1 MLDWLTISGVRPPL
15 LILVAVLAIVVLR
28 YSSTNFRLDPRRA
41 SFMRFMSLCLL
52 AVVVLIVSNHMLL
65 FFAAWVS
72 ISLLLHQLLMF
83 YPERNRAVLAAH
95 KKFILARCSETFLG
109 LALVLTYYQTGT
121 PFLDQALDQ
130 GLLRVSAEQPTLLQ
144 HIAALSLVM
153 AALIKC
159 AQLPLHG
166 WLIQVVEA
174 PTPVSALLHAGI
186 INLGGLLLLVT
197 TPVWSLSAPA
207 VWLLCLV
214 AAVSCCLAAL
224 IMATRISIKVR
235 LAWSTSAQM
244 GLMLLEIGLGYYD
257 LALLHLIAHSVYKA
271 QAFLSVSEVAYVKQA
286 EARSLPRLVSV
297 FVVFQ
302 LLILVA
308 TVALTGA
315 PKWLP
320 SAMLAMVLT
329 TLWMNLSDWLTRL
342 LISVLVVVSY
352 SVLIGLAG
360 LLIDNRPL
368 PVLPELIAAAI
379 FNVFA
384 VSYWLIHHTPQY
396 RLSQRWFITLNAG
409 LYLDEWLTR
418 LVLWL
423 WPSHPIR
430 YYQDRNNV
438 PQRGRPQHKSDDDC
452 QQSSVGR

>member
-1 MLDWLTISGVRPPL
+1 MLDWLTISGIRPAL
-15 LILVAVLAIVVLR
+15 LLLVAVLALVVLR
-28 YSSTNFRLDPRRA
+28 YSWTNFRLNPRRA
-41 SFMRFMSLCLL
+41 VFMRFMSLCLVT
-52 AVVVLIVSNHMLL
+52 VVVLIVSNHMLL

-83 YPERNRAVLAAH
+83 YPERDRAVLAAH

-109 LALVLTYYQTGT
+109 LALLFTYWQTGS
-121 PFLDQALDQ
+121 PLLDQALA
-130 GLLRVSAEQPTLLQ
+130 RISADTPSLLQ
-144 HIAALSLVM
+144 HLAAICLVL

-197 TPVWSLSAPA
+197 TPVWSVSLPA

-214 AAVSCCLAAL
+214 ATISCCLAAL

-244 GLMLLEIGLGYYD
+244 GFMLLEIGLGYYD

-271 QAFLSVSEVAYVKQA
+271 HAFLSVSEVAYIKQA
-286 EARSLPRLVSV
+286 EARSLPRLVTV

-302 LLILVA
+302 LLMLMA
-308 TVALTGA
+308 TVALVGE

-320 SAMLAMVLT
+320 SAMLAMVLS
-329 TLWMNLSDWLTRL
+329 TLWMNLNHWPARL
-342 LISVLVVVSY
+342 LMSAVVVVAY
-352 SVLIGLAG
+352 SLLIGLAS
-360 LLIDNRPL
+360 LLIDNRTL
-368 PVLPELIAAAI
+368 PFALELVAAAL

-384 VSYWLIHHTPQY
+384 ISYWLIHHTPQY

-438 PQRGRPQHKSDDDC
+438 PQRNRPQHKSDGDC
-452 QQSSVGR
+452 QQPSARR

>member
-1 MLDWLTISGVRPPL
+1 MLELVTVSGIRPL
-15 LILVAVLAIVVLR
+15 LVALVAVLALVVLR
-28 YSSTNFRLDPRRA
+28 YSWRNFRLDPRRGV
-41 SFMRFMSLCLL
+41 FMRYMCLCLT
-52 AVVVLIVSNHMLL
+52 AVIVLIISNHLLL

-83 YPERNRAVLAAH
+83 YPERDRAVLAAH

-109 LALVLTYYQTGT
+109 IALLLIYVDTGSSYLTPALA
-121 PFLDQALDQ
+121 A
-130 GLLRVSAEQPTLLQ
+130 VSNSDPSLLQ
-144 HIAALSLVM
+144 HAAAVSLVM

-197 TPVWSLSAPA
+197 TPVWSVSTAA

-257 LALLHLIAHSVYKA
+257 LALLHLVAHSVYKA
-271 QAFLSVSEVAYVKQA
+271 HAFLSVSEVAYIKQS
-286 EARSLPRLVSV
+286 EARSLARVLIV
-297 FVVFQ
+297 FGIFQ
-302 LLILVA
+302 AVCWGGA
-308 TVALTGA
+308 WWLTGT

-320 SAMLAMVLT
+320 SALLAMLLT
-329 TLWMNLSDWLTRL
+329 TLWMNLNRWPWRL
-342 LISVLVVVSY
+342 LLSIIVVAVY
-352 SVLIGLAG
+352 GVLIWGASG
-360 LLIDNRPL
+360 LIDNRNISWPL
-368 PVLPELIAAAI
+368 ELTTAFIA
-379 FNVFA
+379 NVFA

-396 RLSQRWFITLNAG
+396 AISQRWFISLNAG

-423 WPSHPIR
+423 WPSHPIY
-430 YYQDRNNV
+430 YYQSRNNV
-438 PQRGRPQHKSDDDC
+438 GAAKGNLYEQTR
-452 QQSSVGR
+452 